1 MMHNNNAE
9 MPCCRDVST
18 FKRMTKQHVIKLISA
33 ILICEA
39 SGIIG
44 SLFTARAIPTWY
56 ATLNKPSFNLP
67 NWVFAPVWTT
77 LFVMMGVAAFLVWKK
92 GLAHLGV
99 KFALSM
105 FLLQLLFNFL
115 WSVMFFG
122 LRSPLAGLID
132 IAALWVT
139 LTITIWLFFKRST
152 VAGLL
157 LLPYLAWVSF
167 ASVLNFA
174 IWRLN

>member
-1 MMHNNNAE
+1 M
-9 MPCCRDVST
+9 
-18 FKRMTKQHVIKLISA
+18 IKLISA

-39 SGIIG
+39 AGILG
-44 SLFTARAIPTWY
+44 SLFTASAIPTWY
-56 ATLNKPSFNLP
+56 ATLNKPSFNPP
-67 NWVFAPVWTT
+67 NWIFAPVWTM
-77 LFVMMGVAAFLVWKK
+77 LFVMMGVAAFLVWKQ
-92 GLAHLGV
+92 GVAQPGV
-99 KFALSM
+99 KFALGM
-105 FLLQLLFNFL
+105 FLLQLLFNVL

-132 IAALWVT
+132 IAALWGT
-139 LTITIWLFFKRST
+139 LAITIWLFFTHST
-152 VAGLL
+152 VAGIL

>member
-1 MMHNNNAE
+1 MSKHDA
-9 MPCCRDVST
+9 
-18 FKRMTKQHVIKLISA
+18 IKLISA

-39 SGIIG
+39 AGILG
-44 SLFTARAIPTWY
+44 SLFTASAIPTWY
-56 ATLNKPSFNLP
+56 ATLNKPSFNPP

-77 LFVMMGVAAFLVWKK
+77 LFAMMGVAAFLVWKK
-92 GLAHLGV
+92 GLSQPGV
-99 KFALSM
+99 KLALGL

-122 LRSPLAGLID
+122 LHSPLAGLID
-132 IAALWVT
+132 IAALWIT
-139 LTITIWLFFKRST
+139 LAITIWLFFKLST
-152 VAGLL
+152 VAGML

-174 IWRLN
+174 LWRLN

>member
-1 MMHNNNAE
+1 M
-9 MPCCRDVST
+9 S
-18 FKRMTKQHVIKLISA
+18 KQDFIKLISA

-39 SGIIG
+39 AGVLG

-56 ATLNKPSFNLP
+56 VTLNKPSFNPP

-77 LFVMMGVAAFLVWKK
+77 LFVMMGVAAFLIWKK
-92 GLAHLGV
+92 GLAQPGV
-99 KFALSM
+99 KIALGM

-122 LRSPLAGLID
+122 LRSPLAGLVD
-132 IAALWVT
+132 ITALWIT
-139 LTITIWLFFKRST
+139 LAITIGLFFKHST
-152 VAGLL
+152 VAGAL

-167 ASVLNFA
+167 AAALNFA